1 MYEQV
6 DFHFRYQPGNSS
18 PYALLLKYLQP
29 KRKGS
34 KRNRVR
40 LADNTNEQGE
50 FATEQMILWAL
61 SAFWY
66 PSACKA
72 LGEFNQ
78 AVLRQKAKNAI
89 YQLLQQ
95 IYYLIQQF
103 DLDPAEF
110 VFPAF
115 GSQSS
120 SSVKSSNHTTSVAG
134 GQNILVSRQIT
145 PDATPNFQTEP
156 ELVEP
161 ADSMVLA
168 RNEDDIALDQAF
180 DN

>member
-29 KRKGS
+29 KRKVR
-34 KRNRVR
+34 KRNRVK
-40 LADNTNEQGE
+40 LSDNTDEQGE

-115 GSQSS
+115 AADSS
-120 SSVKSSNHTTSVAG
+120 SSAKSSNPTTSVVSA
-134 GQNILVSRQIT
+134 QNILASRQIT
-145 PDATPNFQTEP
+145 PNVTPNFQSEAQ
-156 ELVEP
+156 LVEP

>member
-6 DFHFRYQPGNSS
+6 DFHFRYQPGNES

-29 KRKGS
+29 KRKVR
-34 KRNRVR
+34 KRNRVK
-40 LADNTNEQGE
+40 LLDNTDEQGE

-115 GSQSS
+115 GSDSS
-120 SSVKSSNHTTSVAG
+120 SSAKSSKHTTSVVG
-134 GQNILVSRQIT
+134 GQNVLVSRQIT
-145 PDATPNFQTEP
+145 PNVTPNFQTEP
-156 ELVEP
+156 QLVEP